1 MVHTDR
7 TENRPAATPDSP
19 GAGQDFIR
27 AIVAED
33 LEAGRHREIVTRFP
47 PEPNGY
53 LHIGHAKSISLN
65 FGIAA
70 ETGGR
75 CHLRFDDTNPET
87 EDIHYVE
94 SILDTVGWLGF
105 DWGEHLYFASD
116 YFEQMYYFAEHLI
129 REGKAYV
136 DSQDGEQIRE
146 MRGTVTRPG
155 SPSPYRDRS
164 VAENLDL
171 FQRMRA
177 GEFGDG
183 EHVLRGR
190 IDMSS
195 PNMLLR
201 DPVLYRIRHAH
212 HYRTGDHWCIYP
224 LYDFAH
230 PIEDALE
237 SVTHSICTLE
247 FENNRPLYDWIV
259 ENLPRE
265 GEHAI
270 PSGSMPRQYEF
281 ARGNLD
287 YTVMSKRKLLELVK
301 AGLVG
306 GWDDPRMPT
315 LAGLRRRGVTPAA
328 IRSFWERMG
337 VARTESRVDLGKLE
351 YAIRDDLNQ
360 TAPRVLCVLRPLR
373 VVLTN
378 YPDDRIEEL
387 EAPYFPHDVPKEGS
401 RRLPFSGTLFID
413 REDFMEEPSKG
424 FFRLAPGREVR
435 LRYGYVIRCEEVIRD
450 AEGEVVELRCT
461 YDPDTRGGNTPDGRV
476 VRGTIQWVSAEH
488 AVRCEVRLYD
498 RLFTVPDPD
507 AGTADFKVHLN
518 PESLVVVRDAMIEP
532 SVLRDGAG
540 THYQFERM
548 GYFYGDPIDYTAEM
562 PVFNRTVTLRDTWSR
577 TQPGEKTADAG
588 KTKKGTK
595 REKSGRSGAA
605 SESSPPAG
613 WGAEGSSQPSAR
625 TPELD
630 AKRERF
636 ERAFELQPEEA
647 EILSRT
653 DTIASLFEATVEL
666 GGRPRAVA
674 TSLVNDLLPEL
685 KALGA
690 TELAFTP
697 SQLLKALELVEDG
710 TISSSSGKV
719 VMAELAR
726 SGADPASIVEAKGL
740 RQQSDPALIAP
751 LVDSVISANPQKVAE
766 YRGGRDALIGF
777 FIGQVMRQSGGRA
790 NPELVR
796 QLLEERLGSS

>member
-1 MVHTDR
+1 MT
-7 TENRPAATPDSP
+7 AADPP
-19 GAGQDFIR
+19 GGGQDFIR
-27 AIVAED
+27 AIVSED

-65 FGIAA
+65 FGIAE

-94 SILDTVGWLGF
+94 SILDTVSWLGF
-105 DWGEHLYFASD
+105 EWGEHLYFASD
-116 YFEQMYYFAEHLI
+116 YFERMYHFAEHLI

-146 MRGTVTRPG
+146 LRGTVTEPG
-155 SPSPYRDRS
+155 RPSPFRDRS

-171 FQRMRA
+171 FRRMRA

-212 HYRTGDHWCIYP
+212 HYRTGDRWCIYP

-270 PSGSMPRQYEF
+270 PSGSRPRQYEF

-301 AGLVG
+301 AGLVS

-378 YPDDRIEEL
+378 YPAAQVEEL

-401 RRLPFSGTLFID
+401 RQLPFSGTLFID
-413 REDFMEEPSKG
+413 REDFMEEPTKG

-435 LRYGYVIRCEEVIRD
+435 LRYGYVIRCEETIRD
-450 AEGEVVELRCT
+450 ESGEVVELRCS

-488 AVRCEVRLYD
+488 AVGCEVRLYD

-507 AGTADFKVHLN
+507 AGGDDFKVHLN
-518 PESLVVVRDAMIEP
+518 PDSLVVIREAMIEP
-532 SVLRDGAG
+532 SVLREGAG
-540 THYQFERM
+540 THYQFERL
-548 GYFYGDPIDYTAEM
+548 GYFYSDPVDYTAEM

-577 TQPGEKTADAG
+577 SRPADGDIGSRGEK
-588 KTKKGTK
+588 KTVKGG
-595 REKSGRSGAA
+595 KSGRSGA
-605 SESSPPAG
+605 G
-613 WGAEGSSQPSAR
+613 VEGSTQAERGTGGAAQVVAR
-625 TPELD
+625 TPELE
-630 AKRERF
+630 AQRVRF
-636 ERAFELQPEEA
+636 ERELELQPEEA
-647 EILSRT
+647 EILTRT
-653 DTIASLFEATVEL
+653 EMIATLFEATVAL
-666 GGRPRAVA
+666 GGRPRGG
-674 TSLVNDLLPEL
+674 DLHH
-685 KALGA
+685 
-690 TELAFTP
+690 
-697 SQLLKALELVEDG
+697 Q
-710 TISSSSGKV
+710 
-719 VMAELAR
+719 R
-726 SGADPASIVEAKGL
+726 SAA
-740 RQQSDPALIAP
+740 
-751 LVDSVISANPQKVAE
+751 
-766 YRGGRDALIGF
+766 
-777 FIGQVMRQSGGRA
+777 
-790 NPELVR
+790 
-796 QLLEERLGSS
+796 